1 MVPTKHTPIA
11 GVIQS
16 SILRLFEA
24 ILVHF
29 GGILGLSKTPAAD
42 KRPLPKFCVK
52 TGLSEAW
59 GLKLIEESEE
69 QARLGRLGRLGRLD
83 KTRERLGL
91 QARPGRLG

>member
-1 MVPTKHTPIA
+1 MNKEAKQQVHGSYKTHTPIA

-42 KRPLPKFCVK
+42 KRPLPKFYVEPVEQ
-52 TGLSEAW
+52 EAC
-59 GLKLIEESEE
+59 GPKSVQE
-69 QARLGRLGRLGRLD
+69 
-83 KTRERLGL
+83 
-91 QARPGRLG
+91 P